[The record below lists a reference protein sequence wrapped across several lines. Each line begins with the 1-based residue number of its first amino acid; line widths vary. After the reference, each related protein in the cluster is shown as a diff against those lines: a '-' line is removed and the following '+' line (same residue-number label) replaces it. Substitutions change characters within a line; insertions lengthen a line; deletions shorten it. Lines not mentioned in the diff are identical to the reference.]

1 VGSGRARILVLA
13 LGAFV
18 VVAGTARGQD
28 REPSRDDPS
37 ERNFLLRPTRTNR
50 EPSPPSTYDPSDE
63 APPPDAAPPPVAPRP
78 EPKPGAPAPTESPSS
93 PDDIVIK
100 ANGRVRLELGYDSNV
115 FRAERGASGDGF
127 FHGYGEAQ
135 VLVTFPEEREL
146 FASVSGEGLY
156 YFKDPI
162 ANETYA
168 STFVDY
174 YHPLSPI
181 FDVDVQNTFEYSAQ
195 NLLDDNGDL
204 LPRAKFDAYDEEAR
218 ATLIAHLGPRV
229 SLELSGGG
237 RFKSFEDNPGLP
249 SLSYWEARGSAGI
262 RYKVWTDGRLK
273 VRYVFRERQYTDLPA
288 NLRDGTS
295 VAGDPKL
302 ELQRHQIV
310 TTFSQRAELFGMR
323 FVAQLGYYV
332 TYNKDTFQNDRSYME
347 HSVSAHLEWWPIAT
361 WTAFDFDVRGGDRSF
376 LVRRTL
382 VRTDPRF
389 GTALEQS
396 YCEIT
401 ISAWQRLLGP
411 PTRGP
416 DGDFTSAERGLCLA
430 LVGDVSW
437 YLYHSTD
444 IRSSYGRFVVE
455 LGLEASF

>member
-1 VGSGRARILVLA
+1 SSRSDRRAARTDETRLIGSPTSLIVRRAAPTTPRTSLIASATSSTAPRPGNLHASGGFGLESFREVGRGVGSGRARILVLA

-195 NLLDDNGDL
+195 NL
-204 LPRAKFDAYDEEAR
+204 
-218 ATLIAHLGPRV
+218 
-229 SLELSGGG
+229 
-237 RFKSFEDNPGLP
+237 
-249 SLSYWEARGSAGI
+249 
-262 RYKVWTDGRLK
+262 
-273 VRYVFRERQYTDLPA
+273 
-288 NLRDGTS
+288 
-295 VAGDPKL
+295 
-302 ELQRHQIV
+302 
-310 TTFSQRAELFGMR
+310 
-323 FVAQLGYYV
+323 
-332 TYNKDTFQNDRSYME
+332 
-347 HSVSAHLEWWPIAT
+347 
-361 WTAFDFDVRGGDRSF
+361 
-376 LVRRTL
+376 
-382 VRTDPRF
+382 
-389 GTALEQS
+389 
-396 YCEIT
+396 
-401 ISAWQRLLGP
+401 
-411 PTRGP
+411 
-416 DGDFTSAERGLCLA
+416 
-430 LVGDVSW
+430 
-437 YLYHSTD
+437 
-444 IRSSYGRFVVE
+444 
-455 LGLEASF
+455 